1 MIRVPG
7 PVVDCV
13 PGRGPGRSLPAAVRG
28 ITLVALLAGACSSRG
43 GTAEAH
49 PPPGVAAPSPAIQ
62 PAAAPPVA
70 PEKATPG
77 AAPVPVPPPG
87 GPVTRIPDGSSR
99 RTPVV
104 TAVERVAAAVVSV
117 TTVEQPRDNPFGR
130 RSPLPDP
137 DELFSPGRP
146 RSANTS
152 LGSGVIVD
160 PRGFVITNEHV
171 ITGAAR
177 IRVQLADGRELPA
190 RWSAPTRASTWRC
203 SRWASASAA
212 RRRPSAARSDLM
224 TGETVIA
231 IGNPFGLS
239 HTVTTGVVSALHRTV
254 SADNAIYEDFIQTD
268 AAINPGNSGGPL
280 VNIEGQLIGINTAV
294 HRGGPG
300 IGFAIPVDRARRI
313 VDDLLRF
320 GHVRYGWLG
329 VVASAP
335 GPGSDGVPRRGGV
348 VVASVDEGSPARAAG
363 VVPGDA
369 ILAVG
374 DERMDDVSDFQDR
387 LSRVLADEEVE
398 LKLLRGP
405 VKLRAVHL
413 QPREVAE
420 RVRRRLGLT
429 VVEARGR
436 AALVSQVAPGTAAA
450 QIGIR
455 PGDAILQLG
464 QREVR
469 SVADF
474 AAALVDLRL
483 DADAVLLVGR
493 GPWAYYVTAHL

>member
-1 MIRVPG
+1 MQPRTLSIVIPG
-7 PVVDCV
+7 
-13 PGRGPGRSLPAAVRG
+13 AVSG
-28 ITLVALLAGACSSRG
+28 ALFGVLLAGACSPRG
-43 GTAEAH
+43 STAAAH
-49 PPPGVAAPSPAIQ
+49 PPPGVGTPATPPAAPQ
-62 PAAAPPVA
+62 KQAAAP
-70 PEKATPG
+70 TIPG
-77 AAPVPVPPPG
+77 PPAIPAAPASSEAPGISRIPG
-87 GPVTRIPDGSSR
+87 GSAR

-104 TAVERVAAAVVSV
+104 AAVERVAAAVVSV
-117 TTVEQPRDNPFGR
+117 ATVEQPRDNPFGR
-130 RSPLPDP
+130 RAPLPDP
-137 DELFSPGRP
+137 EELFAPGRP
-146 RSANTS
+146 PGANTS

-160 PRGFVITNEHV
+160 PRGFVITNQHV
-171 ITGAAR
+171 INGAAR

-190 RWSAPTRASTWRC
+190 QVVGAD
-203 SRWASASAA
+203 A
-212 RRRPSAARSDLM
+212 RFDLAVLKVTSDRPLPAVPVGTARDLM

-231 IGNPFGLS
+231 IGNPFGLA

-254 SADNAIYEDFIQTD
+254 RANNAVYEDFIQTD

-300 IGFAIPVDRARRI
+300 IGFAIPIDRARRI

-329 VVASAP
+329 VVAAP
-335 GPGSDGVPRRGGV
+335 ANARGGV
-348 VVASVDEGSPARAAG
+348 VVAAVDEGSPARAAG
-363 VVPGDA
+363 VQPGDG

-374 DERMDDVSDFQDR
+374 DERMDDVATFLDR

-398 LKLLRGP
+398 LKLVRGTIK
-405 VKLRAVHL
+405 VRALHL
-413 QPREVAE
+413 EPREVAD

-436 AALVSQVAPGTAAA
+436 AALVTQVAPGTAAA
-450 QIGIR
+450 LIGIR
-455 PGDAILQLG
+455 AGDAILQLG

-474 AAALVDLRL
+474 TAAMADLRL